1 MATRGSRRVVYAALV
16 SNIAI
21 AVCKYA
27 AAIIT
32 GSSSLLAEAFHS
44 TVDTGTELLL
54 ALGMKRSRRPPS
66 ALHPFGHGKA
76 MYFYSLLVS
85 VYTFGIGGALAIHY
99 GIITLRNPQMLVD
112 VGWSYAVLALAAAF
126 DAYSWRISYIELRSR
141 HPRRGIWELIVAS
154 KDPAV
159 FTVFLEDSVG
169 LIGTFVAFVGI
180 FLGQVL
186 HNPYLDPAGSI
197 LIGLLLIMVAIFLGR
212 ESGALLVGER
222 VHTRSIRRI
231 RAVIQNDATVE
242 KVGNLVTMQ
251 LGPDEALLTV
261 NVRFK
266 RNLRVEQ
273 VETAV
278 QRIES
283 EIRKKEADKYRIFI
297 ETDPLE
303 KEIINRKIRVRF
315 ARRNRRYKGAAIA

>member
-1 MATRGSRRVVYAALV
+1 
-16 SNIAI
+16 
-21 AVCKYA
+21 
-27 AAIIT
+27 
-32 GSSSLLAEAFHS
+32 
-44 TVDTGTELLL
+44 
-54 ALGMKRSRRPPS
+54 
-66 ALHPFGHGKA
+66 

-85 VYTFGIGGALAIHY
+85 VYTFGIGGALAIHQ
-99 GIITLRNPQMLVD
+99 GIITFRNPQMLID